1 MTAQTETHGAVQ
13 SYDKLYIGGTWQA
26 SSGTEVID
34 VVSPTTEQVIATVPS
49 ATTQDMDQAVAAAR
63 KAFDEGPWP
72 RMAPQE
78 RAEVLKRVHDEFER
92 RLAEFNEVF
101 TAEIG
106 APVAVSN
113 ALNSSAVGLWERAS
127 TLHQDF
133 AFSEERTWDAGHGK
147 LVKEPIGV
155 VGVILPWNG
164 PMALNALKA
173 GPALAAGCS
182 VVIKP
187 STDGP
192 LTHMMLSEVFEAAGF
207 PEGVVSI
214 LPADREVGEHLVR
227 NPDVDMITFTGSTAA
242 GRRIMGICS
251 ERIARVSLELGGK
264 SAAIIADDIALDKV
278 FPELVFFGIAH
289 SGQVCSALTRIL
301 VPRERQEEI
310 VEAMKQVMEAAPVG
324 DPTDSGSALGPLAM
338 ERQRQRVE
346 DYIEIGKAEGARL
359 VTGGGRPT
367 GASSGW
373 YVQPTL
379 FADVT
384 PDMRVAR
391 EEIFGP
397 VLCVMPFDGIDDA
410 VRIANDSQYGLSGA
424 VYADDTELAE
434 KVAARVRTGQVS
446 INSWDANLFQP
457 YGGYKQS
464 GLGREG
470 GVEGFEEFFE
480 SKMIQYPTSSIM

>member
-1 MTAQTETHGAVQ
+1 MTAQTKTESAVK
-13 SYDKLYIGGTWQA
+13 SYDKLFLGGTWQS
-26 SSGTEVID
+26 SSGTDVIEVI
-34 VVSPTTEQVIATVPS
+34 SPATEQVIATVPS
-49 ATTQDMDQAVAAAR
+49 ATNEDMDQAVAAAR

-72 RMAPQE
+72 RMTPGE
-78 RAEVLKRVHDEFER
+78 RATVLSRVHDEFAK
-92 RLAEFNEVF
+92 RLEQFNEIF
-101 TAEIG
+101 TAEVG
-106 APVAVSN
+106 APTAISS
-113 ALNSSAVGLWERAS
+113 ALNTSAVGLWERAS
-127 TLHQDF
+127 TLHEDF
-133 AFSEERTWDAGHGK
+133 VFSEERTWATGHGK

-173 GPALAAGCS
+173 GPALAAGCT
-182 VVIKP
+182 VVVKP

-192 LTHMMLSEVFEAAGF
+192 LTHMLLSEVFEAAGF
-207 PEGVVSI
+207 PEGVVSV
-214 LPADREVGEHLVR
+214 LPAEREVGEHLVR
-227 NPDVDMITFTGSTAA
+227 NPDVDMVTFTGSTAA

-264 SAAIIADDIALDKV
+264 SAAVIADDIPLDKV

-301 VPRERQEEI
+301 VPRDRQEE
-310 VEAMKQVMEAAPVG
+310 VVAAMKQVMEATPVG
-324 DPTDSGSALGPLAM
+324 DPTDPGTALGPLAM

-346 DYIEIGKAEGARL
+346 DYIQVGQAEGARL
-359 VTGGGRPT
+359 VSGGERPDGT
-367 GASSGW
+367 ASGW
-373 YVQPTL
+373 YVKPTL

-397 VLCVMPFDGIDDA
+397 VLCVMPFDDIDDA

-424 VYADDTELAE
+424 VYANDTELAE
-434 KVAARVRTGQVS
+434 QVAARIRTGQVS
-446 INSWDANLFQP
+446 INSWDANLYQP

-480 SKMIQYPTSSIM
+480 SKMVQYPTASIL